1 MNWLMPLAWLSVA
14 YCSCLTVMY
23 SRRTIRN
30 IEARDR
36 D

>member
-1 MNWLMPLAWLSVA
+1 MTWAMTAAWFSVA

-30 IEARDR
+30 IEARGE
-36 D
+36 

>member
-1 MNWLMPLAWLSVA
+1 MNYLMALAWGSVA